1 MFLVSFTFLESM
13 TPLSISTA
21 NASECD
27 LSLEMIRKQ
36 KTYKIEEC
44 LLIIMVVRLVSYSHL
59 KNCDKKHV
67 ACEPT

>member
-21 NASECD
+21 NVSECD

-44 LLIIMVVRLVSYSHL
+44 
-59 KNCDKKHV
+59 
-67 ACEPT
+67 